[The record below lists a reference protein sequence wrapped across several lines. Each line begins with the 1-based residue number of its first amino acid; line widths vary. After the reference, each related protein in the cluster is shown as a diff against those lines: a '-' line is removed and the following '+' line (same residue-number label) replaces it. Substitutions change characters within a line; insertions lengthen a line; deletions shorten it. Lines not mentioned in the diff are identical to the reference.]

1 MPADKPGKQPA
12 DRKSPAQ
19 TDAEGGPVSVEFK
32 GTTFELPRA
41 DDDLPGDVVDALES
55 DRPSAIL
62 QALMS
67 RKEWA
72 AFKALKPTLGDYRTV
87 LVAWVKAAGLGD
99 SAGE

>member
-1 MPADKPGKQPA
+1 MPEKPGKQPA

-19 TDAEGGPVSVEFK
+19 VDAEGGPVVIDFK
-32 GTTFELPRA
+32 GTAFEFPRA

-55 DRPSAIL
+55 DRPSATL
-62 QALMS
+62 QALLGEQWS
-67 RKEWA
+67 

-87 LVAWVKAAGLGD
+87 LQSWVRNAGLGD